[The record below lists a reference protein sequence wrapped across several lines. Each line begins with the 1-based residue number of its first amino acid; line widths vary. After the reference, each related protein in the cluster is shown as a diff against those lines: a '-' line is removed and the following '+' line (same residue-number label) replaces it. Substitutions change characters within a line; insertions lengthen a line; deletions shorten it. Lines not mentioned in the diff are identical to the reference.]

1 MMAPTS
7 ARPVQPANRPLR
19 RRHALLGAL
28 AAAVLA
34 GAGCNGALGPR
45 SVTLS
50 LEQMQDKVAAR
61 FPRRYPLAGLAELN
75 LLAPRLALRPDQ
87 NRINVVMALEATGP
101 VLRRA
106 HTGSLD
112 VDFALRFEPTDQTV
126 RATDLQVRALQIDGL
141 PPQVSPVLS
150 GLGPVLAQQALREVV
165 LHQLQPRDLAVADRL
180 GVQPGRIT
188 VTQRGL
194 EIELVPRTPS

>member
-1 MMAPTS
+1 MMAPMN

-50 LEQMQDKVAAR
+50 LEQMQDKVSAR

-75 LLAPRLALRPDQ
+75 LQTPRLALRPEQ

-112 VDFALRFEPTDQTV
+112 VDFALRYEPADQTL

-141 PPQVSPVLS
+141 PAQVSQALS
-150 GLGPVLAQQALREVV
+150 VLGPALAQQALREVV
-165 LHQLQPRDLAVADRL
+165 LHQLQPRDLAVAERL
-180 GVQPGRIT
+180 GLQPGRIT
-188 VTQRGL
+188 VTPRGL
-194 EIELVPRTPS
+194 EIELVARSQA

>member
-1 MMAPTS
+1 MM
-7 ARPVQPANRPLR
+7 VPAAATPMNPASLIR
-19 RRHALLGAL
+19 RRRALLGAL
-28 AAAVLA
+28 AVAALA

-50 LEQMQDKVAAR
+50 LEQMQDRVSAR

-75 LLAPRLALRPDQ
+75 LQTPRLALRPEQ

-112 VDFALRFEPTDQTV
+112 VDFALRYEPTDQTL
-126 RATDLQVRALQIDGL
+126 RATDLQLRALQIDGL
-141 PPQVSPVLS
+141 PPPVSQVVAD
-150 GLGPVLAQQALREVV
+150 LGPVLAQQVLREVV
-165 LHQLQPRDLAVADRL
+165 LHQVRPQDLAAAERL
-180 GVQPGRIT
+180 GLQPGRIT
-188 VTQRGL
+188 VTAQGL
-194 EIELVPRTPS
+194 EIELAPKTRP

>member
-1 MMAPTS
+1 MS
-7 ARPVQPANRPLR
+7 ARTANRTTDDLAARIR
-19 RRHALLGAL
+19 RRSALLGAL
-28 AAAVLA
+28 AGAVLA

-75 LLAPRLALRPDQ
+75 LLAPRLSLRPEQ

-180 GVQPGRIT
+180 GAQPGRIT

-194 EIELVPRTPS
+194 EIELVPRTPA

>member
-1 MMAPTS
+1 MMVPAAAAPMN
-7 ARPVQPANRPLR
+7 PASLIR
-19 RRHALLGAL
+19 RRRALLGAL
-28 AAAVLA
+28 AVAALA

-50 LEQMQDKVAAR
+50 LEQMQDKVSAR

-75 LLAPRLALRPDQ
+75 LQAPRLALRPEQ
-87 NRINVVMALEATGP
+87 NRINVVMALEVTGP

-112 VDFALRFEPTDQTV
+112 VDFALRYEPTDQTL

-141 PPQVSPVLS
+141 PAQVSQLLA
-150 GLGPVLAQQALREVV
+150 GLGPAPAQQALREVV
-165 LHQLQPRDLAVADRL
+165 LHQLQPRDLAVAERL
-180 GVQPGRIT
+180 GLQPGRIT
-188 VTQRGL
+188 VTPRGL
-194 EIELVPRTPS
+194 EIELLPRAQA

>member
-1 MMAPTS
+1 MMVPAAAAPMN
-7 ARPVQPANRPLR
+7 PASLIR
-19 RRHALLGAL
+19 RRRALLCAL
-28 AAAVLA
+28 AFAALA

-50 LEQMQDKVAAR
+50 LEQMQDKVSAR

-75 LLAPRLALRPDQ
+75 LQTPRLALRPEQ

-112 VDFALRFEPTDQTV
+112 VDFALRYEPTDQTL

-141 PPQVSPVLS
+141 PAQVSQLLA
-150 GLGPVLAQQALREVV
+150 GLGPALAQQALREVV
-165 LHQLQPRDLAVADRL
+165 LHQLQPRDLAVAERL
-180 GVQPGRIT
+180 GLQPGRIT
-188 VTQRGL
+188 VTPRGL
-194 EIELVPRTPS
+194 EIELLPRAQA

>member
-1 MMAPTS
+1 MMGPAAAPMNS
-7 ARPVQPANRPLR
+7 ASLIR
-19 RRHALLGAL
+19 RRRALLGAL
-28 AAAVLA
+28 TVTALAV
-34 GAGCNGALGPR
+34 AGCNGALGPR

-50 LEQMQDKVAAR
+50 LEQMQDKVSAR

-75 LLAPRLALRPDQ
+75 LQAPRLALRPEQ

-112 VDFALRFEPTDQTV
+112 VDFALRYEPTDQTL

-141 PPQVSPVLS
+141 PVQVSQLLA
-150 GLGPVLAQQALREVV
+150 GLGPALAQQALREVV
-165 LHQLQPRDLAVADRL
+165 LHQLQPRDLAVAERL
-180 GVQPGRIT
+180 GLQPGRIT
-188 VTQRGL
+188 VTPRGL
-194 EIELVPRTPS
+194 EIELLPRAQA

>member
-1 MMAPTS
+1 MMVPAAAAPMN
-7 ARPVQPANRPLR
+7 PASLIR
-19 RRHALLGAL
+19 RRRALLGAL
-28 AAAVLA
+28 AVAALA

-50 LEQMQDKVAAR
+50 LEQMQDKVSAR

-75 LLAPRLALRPDQ
+75 LQTPRLALRPEQ

-112 VDFALRFEPTDQTV
+112 VDFALRYEPTDQTL
-126 RATDLQVRALQIDGL
+126 RPTDLQVRALQIDGL
-141 PPQVSPVLS
+141 PAQVSQLLA
-150 GLGPVLAQQALREVV
+150 GLGPAPAQQALREVV
-165 LHQLQPRDLAVADRL
+165 LHQLQPRDLAVAERL
-180 GVQPGRIT
+180 GLQPGRIT
-188 VTQRGL
+188 VTPRGL
-194 EIELVPRTPS
+194 EIELLPRAQA

>member
-1 MMAPTS
+1 MMVPAAAAPMS
-7 ARPVQPANRPLR
+7 PASLIR
-19 RRHALLGAL
+19 RRRALLGAL
-28 AAAVLA
+28 AVAALA

-50 LEQMQDKVAAR
+50 LEQMQDKVSAR

-75 LLAPRLALRPDQ
+75 LQTPRLALRPEQ
-87 NRINVVMALEATGP
+87 NRINVVMALEVTGP

-112 VDFALRFEPTDQTV
+112 VDFALRYEPTDQTL

-141 PPQVSPVLS
+141 PAQVSQLLA
-150 GLGPVLAQQALREVV
+150 GLGPALAQQALREVV
-165 LHQLQPRDLAVADRL
+165 LHQLQPRDLAVAERL
-180 GVQPGRIT
+180 GLQPGRIT
-188 VTQRGL
+188 VTPRGL
-194 EIELVPRTPS
+194 EIELLPRAQA